1 MVSSD
6 PRLSS
11 ADVARLKAVYG
22 LDRPLAERYA
32 AWAGSALQGDF
43 GYSRLFAQPALA
55 ALAPRLGNTLIL
67 MGTSFAAALLIAF
80 PAGILAARRAGS
92 ALDSAINLACFAGVS
107 LPPFWLALLLIL
119 FFAVTL
125 GWLPAGGVATVGDGS
140 LADRARHLILP
151 AATLTLASV
160 AYYTRFI
167 RAAMIEALRQDH
179 IRTALAKGAGPMRV
193 LLRHALGNAMIP
205 VVTIVALSFGSL
217 FSGALITETMFA
229 YPGMGKL
236 IYDAVMGNDYN
247 LAVAGLLFATL
258 VTLLANLAADL
269 AYAWLDPRISL
280 G

>member
-1 MVSSD
+1 MIRFAARRVGGILAVLAIMSFVIYGLIGLMPGDPIDLMVSSD

-140 LADRARHLILP
+140 LADRARHLVLP

-167 RAAMIEALRQDH
+167 RAAMIEAMRQDH

-217 FSGALITETMFA
+217 FSGRSSPRRCSPI
-229 YPGMGKL
+229 P
-236 IYDAVMGNDYN
+236 
-247 LAVAGLLFATL
+247 
-258 VTLLANLAADL
+258 
-269 AYAWLDPRISL
+269 AWGSSSTTR
-280 G
+280 